1 MSKRSPIKPNDSVKW
16 WYKFHPQLA
25 YKAGIDAKVI
35 SIEGDTATIAVLSKL
50 EIGAPEV
57 KFEVPLADLE
67 NKRYEID
74 REAEAERLQR
84 RLAKAEKL
92 QPDEWNGFVIEDGGD
107 EAFWTVDEYLD
118 SCDAD
123 DREPDDFLW
132 CCNDKDLQPL
142 SADTFSENIWE
153 QCGEDHPEIKGL
165 EELQQAI
172 DRFYAANS
180 NIRLIDADYSKYV
193 LVKQEASQP

>member
-1 MSKRSPIKPNDSVKW
+1 LPTK
-16 WYKFHPQLA
+16 L
-25 YKAGIDAKVI
+25 GIDAKVI

-107 EAFWTVDEYLD
+107 QAFWTVDEYLD
-118 SCDAD
+118 FCDAD

-193 LVKQEASQP
+193 VVKQEASQP